1 MAPGMATY
9 IVMTRA
15 YFCACAV
22 PYAYMY
28 GCRTRVRVCL
38 PKVRDRGTA
47 MPTAR
52 KKTALLDGLDQY
64 SAYYSVICVF
74 GSVVGCVV
82 VPLITQ
88 VNTKTALKSLCGVVR
103 RTFLRAEDHVYTL
116 DGTVWGW

>member
-1 MAPGMATY
+1 
-9 IVMTRA
+9 
-15 YFCACAV
+15 
-22 PYAYMY
+22 MY
-28 GCRTRVRVCL
+28 GCRTRVDVCASYSL
-38 PKVRDRGTA
+38 VSVGSNRGTA

-88 VNTKTALKSLCGVVR
+88 VNSAQVDL
-103 RTFLRAEDHVYTL
+103 
-116 DGTVWGW
+116 